1 MKVREILACAAELCG
16 RKDLADFLAGRSG
29 ENAAAAERE
38 CETLLRCYN
47 MTENEVA
54 LDYLPLRREE
64 ELHSEGAVPYAAFSA
79 PPVEIFSVRGEG
91 GEKLPFRAD
100 EEGLRVRAG
109 RVRVCYSSRPKVK
122 GIGEEAELSR
132 RGDGRLLALGT
143 ACEFALLS
151 GMTEEAALLDKKF
164 RDALACAC
172 RERGGRLMMRRWA

>member
-1 MKVREILACAAELCG
+1 MKVREILVCAAELCG
-16 RKDLADFLAGRSG
+16 RKDLADFLAGKSG

-38 CETLLRCYN
+38 CDTLLRCYN

-54 LDYLPLRREE
+54 LDYLPLKREE
-64 ELHSEGAVPYAAFSA
+64 ELLSEGSVPFSA
-79 PPVEIFSVRGEG
+79 FAEPPVEIFSARGER
-91 GEKLPFRAD
+91 GEKLPFRAE

-109 RVRVCYSSRPKVK
+109 KVRVCYSVRPKVK
-122 GIGEEAELSR
+122 GIGADAELSR

-151 GMTEEAALLDKKF
+151 GMTEEAVLLDKKF

-172 RERGGRLMMRRWA
+172 SGRGGRLKMRRWA

>member
-1 MKVREILACAAELCG
+1 MKVREVLVCAAELCG
-16 RKDLADFLAGRSG
+16 RKDLADYLAGRSG

-54 LDYLPLRREE
+54 LDYLPLKREE
-64 ELHSEGAVPYAAFSA
+64 EFVSDGVIPFSAFSE
-79 PPVEIFSVRGEG
+79 PPVEVFSARGER
-91 GEKLPFRAD
+91 GEKLPFRA
-100 EEGLRVRAG
+100 EGEGLRVRAG

-122 GIGEEAELSR
+122 GAGDDAELAR
-132 RGDGRLLALGT
+132 RGDGRLLAFGT

-151 GMTEEAALLDKKF
+151 GMAEEAALLDRKF

-172 RERGGRLMMRRWA
+172 RERGGRLKMRRWA